1 MRTKQICCLLVC
13 LVGVAGCFPRS
24 HQAAPDPKLNSLD
37 TNQPTAELGIASRQ
51 PRHQLERRPETGK
64 ITISFVLQD
73 QQRPRPHQPLPLPKF
88 RLTMKGSAPKEAA
101 NEELRSD
108 TLVQKHAEQKSAM
121 KQKEQPLPEPAQS
134 ASQNTK
140 SGISQRH
147 LSLAQLRMKYPHIF
161 KLHGSKRGLRRVA
174 LTFDDVPDN
183 RITPLVLDILRD
195 HNIRAT
201 FFLVGSRAKAHPELV
216 RRIVREGHII
226 GNHSYSHPLMT
237 KLSMPAF
244 EQQVKDAERVIEDII
259 GYKPRFYRPPFGEIN
274 EEQLK
279 WAGDH
284 GYLVVNWDVD
294 SNDWRGLNA
303 KEVYDNVI
311 SGVRPGSI
319 VLQHAGGSKQ
329 NHYLQGTVKAL
340 PSIIKELKKQRYRF
354 VTVPELLQDR
364 KDKKDN

>member
-1 MRTKQICCLLVC
+1 MHPKQICCLLVC
-13 LVGVAGCFPRS
+13 LVGVAGCFPHS
-24 HQAAPDPKLNSLD
+24 HQAAPDPKLSSLESD
-37 TNQPTAELGIASRQ
+37 RPSVEMRTRQ
-51 PRHQLERRPETGK
+51 PLHDAVEQSETGK
-64 ITISFVLQD
+64 RTLSFVLQD
-73 QQRPRPHQPLPLPKF
+73 KPQQRPHQPLPEFHLV
-88 RLTMKGSAPKEAA
+88 MKDSGRTEAA
-101 NEELRSD
+101 KEGSRAHPLGRKA
-108 TLVQKHAEQKSAM
+108 VEQESAM
-121 KQKEQPLPEPAQS
+121 KQKELPISEPAQS

-161 KLHGSKRGLRRVA
+161 KLHGSKRELRRVA

-183 RITPLVLDILRD
+183 RITPLVLDVLRE

-201 FFLVGSRAKAHPELV
+201 FFLVGNRVKSHPELV

-237 KLSMPAF
+237 KLSLPAF
-244 EQQVKDAERVIEDII
+244 EQQVKDAERVIEEMI
-259 GYKPRFYRPPFGEIN
+259 GYKPRFYRPPYGEIN

-303 KEVYDNVI
+303 KEVYNNVI
-311 SGVRPGSI
+311 SAVTPGSI

-329 NHYLQGTVKAL
+329 YLQGTVKAL
-340 PSIIKELKKQRYRF
+340 PSIIKQLKQQRYRF

>member
-13 LVGVAGCFPRS
+13 LVVVAGCFPRS
-24 HQAAPDPKLNSLD
+24 HQAAPDPKLNSLETD
-37 TNQPTAELGIASRQ
+37 QPPSEMARQ
-51 PRHQLERRPETGK
+51 PSQEAAQRAETGQR
-64 ITISFVLQD
+64 TISFVLQD
-73 QQRPRPHQPLPLPKF
+73 KPHPLPHQPLPLPKF
-88 RLTMKGSAPKEAA
+88 HLTMKGAAKTEGAKEKVESDSLVRKSAVR
-101 NEELRSD
+101 N
-108 TLVQKHAEQKSAM
+108 SAM
-121 KQKEQPLPEPAQS
+121 KQKEPPIPEPAQS

-140 SGISQRH
+140 SGISQHH

-183 RITPLVLDILRD
+183 RITPLVLDILRE

-201 FFLVGSRAKAHPELV
+201 FFLVGSRAKAHPDLV

-237 KLSMPAF
+237 KLSLPAF
-244 EQQVKDAERVIEDII
+244 EQQVKDAERVIEEII

-303 KEVYDNVI
+303 REVYNNVI
-311 SGVRPGSI
+311 NAVRPGSI

-329 NHYLQGTVKAL
+329 NGYLQGTVKAL

>member
-1 MRTKQICCLLVC
+1 MRTKQICCLLLC

-24 HQAAPDPKLNSLD
+24 HQAAPDPKLSSLERY
-37 TNQPTAELGIASRQ
+37 QPSAEMTSRQ
-51 PRHQLERRPETGK
+51 PHHDVADRSETGTR
-64 ITISFVLQD
+64 TISFVLQD
-73 QQRPRPHQPLPLPKF
+73 KPQQPSYQPLPLPKF
-88 RLTMKGSAPKEAA
+88 RFTMKGSTRTEATKEQVLADA
-101 NEELRSD
+101 TKR
-108 TLVQKHAEQKSAM
+108 KAAEQESAK
-121 KQKEQPLPEPAQS
+121 KQEEQPVPEQAQS

-183 RITPLVLDILRD
+183 RITPLVLDILREHD
-195 HNIRAT
+195 IRAT

-237 KLSMPAF
+237 KLSLPAF
-244 EQQVKDAERVIEDII
+244 EQQVKDSERVIEDII

-311 SGVRPGSI
+311 SAVRPGSI
-319 VLQHAGGSKQ
+319 VLHHAGGSKQ

-340 PSIIKELKKQRYRF
+340 PSIIKQLKQQRYRF

>member
-24 HQAAPDPKLNSLD
+24 HQAAPDPKLTSLD
-37 TNQPTAELGIASRQ
+37 PNQPSAEMTLRP
-51 PRHQLERRPETGK
+51 PRHDEAEQPETGK
-64 ITISFVLQD
+64 RTISFVLQD
-73 QQRPRPHQPLPLPKF
+73 KPQQRPHQPLPLPKF
-88 RLTMKGSAPKEAA
+88 HLTMKESAHKEAA
-101 NEELRSD
+101 HEGLRSD
-108 TLVQKHAEQKSAM
+108 TLGRKTVEQESAM
-121 KQKEQPLPEPAQS
+121 KQKEPPIPEPAQS

-140 SGISQRH
+140 SGISQHH
-147 LSLAQLRMKYPHIF
+147 LSLAQLRAKYPHIF

-183 RITPLVLDILRD
+183 RITPLVLDILRE

-216 RRIVREGHII
+216 RRIIREGHII

-237 KLSMPAF
+237 KLSLPAF
-244 EQQVKDAERVIEDII
+244 EQQVKDAERVIEEII

-319 VLQHAGGSKQ
+319 VLQHAGGSKH
-329 NHYLQGTVKAL
+329 NRYLQGTVKAL
-340 PSIIKELKKQRYRF
+340 PSIIKQLKQQRYHF

>member
-13 LVGVAGCFPRS
+13 LVGVTGCFPRS
-24 HQAAPDPKLNSLD
+24 HQAAPDPQLNTLE
-37 TNQPTAELGIASRQ
+37 TNQPSAELTSRQ
-51 PRHQLERRPETGK
+51 PPHEVVERPETGK
-64 ITISFVLQD
+64 GTLSFVLENK
-73 QQRPRPHQPLPLPKF
+73 PHPLPHQPLPLPKF
-88 RLTMKGSAPKEAA
+88 HLTTKDPAHTESATKGV
-101 NEELRSD
+101 RSD
-108 TLVQKHAEQKSAM
+108 TMGRKAVEKKSVM
-121 KQKEQPLPEPAQS
+121 KPKEPRIPEPAQS

-161 KLHGSKRGLRRVA
+161 KLHGSKRGLRQVA

-183 RITPLVLDILRD
+183 RITPLVLDILRE

-237 KLSMPAF
+237 KLTLPAF
-244 EQQVKDAERVIEDII
+244 EQQVKDAERVIEEII

-303 KEVYDNVI
+303 KDVYNNVM
-311 SGVRPGSI
+311 SAVRPGSI
-319 VLQHAGGSKQ
+319 VLHHAGGSKQ
-329 NHYLQGTVKAL
+329 NGYLQGTLKAL
-340 PSIIKELKKQRYRF
+340 PSIIKQLKQQRYHF
-354 VTVPELLQDR
+354 VTVPELLHDR